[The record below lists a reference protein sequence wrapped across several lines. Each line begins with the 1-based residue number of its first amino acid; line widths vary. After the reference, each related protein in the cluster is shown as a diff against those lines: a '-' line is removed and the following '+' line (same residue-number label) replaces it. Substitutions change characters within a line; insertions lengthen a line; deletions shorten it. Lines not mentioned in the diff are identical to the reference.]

1 MPCRADYALMENF
14 AEISLAGWCAIA
26 AVMAFAGFM
35 QGSLGLGFPTVATP
49 LLAMWLGMPRAIV
62 LILLPCLAVVAV
74 NVFLGPPLRQLLA
87 RFWFMPV
94 AMLIGAA
101 LGGTLFVAAPYAP
114 YSLVLAGVIFLY
126 LVLDRLGPGESVTVQ
141 RHPLPFGVAA
151 AAIGGAFEATANV
164 AAPPLVMYYS
174 ALGLAPAALVQGLN
188 LCFMTG
194 KLTQFAVLSMSG
206 LVSVAQWLAT
216 LPLVAV
222 AVAAGLAGVRV
233 RDRLDAKTYR
243 KWLKGFLFAVAVML
257 LGQYLWRIAA

>member
-1 MPCRADYALMENF
+1 MESF
-14 AEISLAGWCAIA
+14 AEISLAGWLAIA

-62 LILLPCLAVVAV
+62 LILLPCLAVVLV
-74 NVFLGPPLRQLLA
+74 NLFLGPPLRRLLA

-94 AMLIGAA
+94 AMLVGAA

-114 YSLVLAGVIFLY
+114 YALVLAGVIFLY
-126 LVLDRLGPGESVTVQ
+126 LAMDWLRPGESAVVQ
-141 RHPLPFGVAA
+141 RHPLPFGIAA
-151 AAIGGAFEATANV
+151 AALGGTFEATANV

-174 ALGLAPAALVQGLN
+174 ALGLAPAVLVQGLN

-194 KLTQFAVLSMSG
+194 KLTQFTVLATSG
-206 LVSVAQWLAT
+206 LVTGGQWLAT
-216 LPLVAV
+216 LPLVVV

-233 RDRLDAKTYR
+233 RDRLDAQTYR
-243 KWLKGFLFAVAVML
+243 KWLKAFLFVVALML
-257 LGQYLWRIAA
+257 LGQFLWRAAA